1 MVNYISLERL
11 SNVDLEKKIWIAGFF
26 NSAKENRKQPRKW
39 PCMCNSIELIGY
51 QIQVCEHFLIFWLVW
66 LFLINLSS
74 SNSKEYAKRIA
85 LNFATG
91 EILYIN
97 FKNWSPTNFGFTEH
111 LRNVQAKFH
120 SNPPNFDTLLIHL
133 SDWITQGHFRGH
145 YYNFILRKTPAIHF
159 FPEIEVCN
167 LAFFN

>member
-1 MVNYISLERL
+1 MNCRFLQFRKRKSQTT
-11 SNVDLEKKIWIAGFF
+11 
-26 NSAKENRKQPRKW
+26 AKMT
-39 PCMCNSIELIGY
+39 MCHSIELIGY

-85 LNFATG
+85 LKFTTG
-91 EILYIN
+91 EILHIN

-159 FPEIEVCN
+159 FPEIEVWRIKC
-167 LAFFN
+167 AI